1 MEDSQENEQLKEKI
15 MLPKPIQ
22 QKISSTRILLI
33 NLNSCITE
41 IAKIFINKGFNIYLY
56 DTEKV
61 SQKDVNNNFIPT
73 ADSSAHP
80 AGFRDFT
87 IL

>member
-1 MEDSQENEQLKEKI
+1 MEESQENEQLKEKI

-41 IAKIFINKGFNIYLY
+41 IAKF
-56 DTEKV
+56 
-61 SQKDVNNNFIPT
+61 
-73 ADSSAHP
+73 
-80 AGFRDFT
+80 
-87 IL
+87 